1 MIDIIVIGA
10 GGHASV
16 IIDCIELM
24 IKQGENIQ
32 IKGILDDRKDKSEFM
47 GYKVLDKIGNIYL
60 YNDENTK
67 FVIAIGD
74 NKLRMNI
81 ANKFK
86 NINYYTIIHPSSI
99 IGKNV
104 HIGYGS
110 MVMANAVIN
119 SNTIIGNHVI
129 INSGAIVEHDNIIN
143 DFVHISPSVT
153 LCGGVK
159 IGYMTHIGASVT
171 IIPSINIGSESIVG
185 AGSVVTKN
193 IKSRT
198 VNVGVPSKTIKDI
211 L

>member
-24 IKQGENIQ
+24 ITQGDNIQ

-47 GYKVLDKIGNIYL
+47 GYKVLDKIDNIYL
-60 YNDENTK
+60 YNEENTK

-86 NINYYTIIHPSSI
+86 NINYYTIVHPSSI
-99 IGKNV
+99 VGKNV
-104 HIGYGS
+104 QIGYGS
-110 MVMANAVIN
+110 MVMANALIN
-119 SNTIIGNHVI
+119 ANTIIGNHVI
-129 INSGAIVEHDNIIN
+129 INSGAIIEHDNIIN
-143 DFVHISPSVT
+143 DFVHISPSAT

-159 IGYMTHIGASVT
+159 VGYMTHIGASAT
-171 IIPSINIGSESIVG
+171 IIPLINVGSESVIG
-185 AGSVVTKN
+185 AGSVVIKN
-193 IKSRT
+193 IKPKT
-198 VNVGVPSKTIKDI
+198 VNVGAPSKTIKDI